1 MDQHYQFQHN
11 AMHTHTML
19 VPTGFQHTCKNHHLD
34 LWCSR
39 YHNMNSH
46 DIILGLDSA
55 RRCDLWKTRGF
66 HALIAGR
73 MTIPRVESEPSEDSL
88 DSDFFAKYI
97 YFEYLRIYKSFFGL
111 TCCFLFLLL
120 PAHCCFCLFFLGQGI
135 DFAAKP
141 VPILAKSIWIGEIPL
156 LLANSPWL
164 FLLNSHGFL
173 TFFDHISIVVGQL
186 PSGAL
191 ALYTLRSAEQGELR
205 MICFNMFQRKAS
217 TRNLEFIRL
226 GILAV
231 YFLLFWYRY
240 LLPGI

>member
-19 VPTGFQHTCKNHHLD
+19 VPTVFQHTCKSHHLD

-164 FLLNSHGFL
+164 FLLNSHWFL
-173 TFFDHISIVVGQL
+173 TFFDRSWSTSIRG
-186 PSGAL
+186 S
-191 ALYTLRSAEQGELR
+191 
-205 MICFNMFQRKAS
+205 CFVHPPECWTRRVSDGLFQHVS
-217 TRNLEFIRL
+217 TKSDQPEILSLSDWKF
-226 GILAV
+226 LAV
-231 YFLLFWYRY
+231 YFLPFWYRWYRY